1 MIYGFDASNRQD
13 EEVGTLATDI
23 CIRVLNCAASG
34 CLVESTRPLPVG
46 SVATLRIRLSG
57 GEFEETVQVVR
68 CQQIAGGS
76 VYHVATQFLPTSPAT
91 LESLRYLIRREA
103 GHLGGWLRTH
113 GDR

>member
-1 MIYGFDASNRQD
+1 MIYGFDASDQAD
-13 EEVGTLATDI
+13 EEVGTLTSDI

-34 CLVESTRPLPVG
+34 CLVESTRPLAVG

-76 VYHVATQFLPTSPAT
+76 VYHVATQFLPTSPASFD
-91 LESLRYLIRREA
+91 SLRYLIRREA
-103 GHLGGWLRTH
+103 GHLGGWLRAH
-113 GDR
+113 GVR